1 MCEVTSI
8 HCTVLY
14 LLACVQYNF
23 YVSIYKY
30 TEPTRSSSHTCIC
43 ACTVVCTYVFIGL
56 CAKRSS
62 NLIAVQRVSTCDSR
76 YIQTLDQYLDRLSDN
91 DSSGRYGQLLQY
103 VCFPG
108 LCAGSLAEGHHPQF
122 MVQKLSTAQSH
133 LGLTACSRAPH
144 SSAQPLP
151 FDHINRCSQTHL
163 PVFPYHLES
172 NIKRGREPELLIKS
186 EKYGR
191 WRGRDKEA
199 EKRD

>member
-1 MCEVTSI
+1 MHE
-8 HCTVLY
+8 
-14 LLACVQYNF
+14 
-23 YVSIYKY
+23 
-30 TEPTRSSSHTCIC
+30 
-43 ACTVVCTYVFIGL
+43 VVCTYVFIGL
-56 CAKRSS
+56 CVKRRS

-91 DSSGRYGQLLQY
+91 DSSDRYGQLLQY

-108 LCAGSLAEGHHPQF
+108 LCTGSLAEGHHPQF
-122 MVQKLSTAQSH
+122 MVQKLSAVQSR

-144 SSAQPLP
+144 SPAQPLP

-163 PVFPYHLES
+163 PVFSYHLES

-191 WRGRDKEA
+191 WRGRGRDKDS
-199 EKRD
+199 EKQRGIKKKQTKITHMKG